1 VIVEGV
7 ATDAEEDLVP
17 LAPVGGQRRV
27 KDDGNQGPDV
37 LDPNGLEMELGD
49 HRIGRVGPRACHS
62 RRGLVGG
69 GDSVSEVDDRL
80 LVGGDEEVVLRL
92 GDLASKSIC
101 RSMLAFPSEGGRAYT
116 LLGRCS
122 LSLSGEEGC
131 CKGGVGRSDP
141 GGKGLLARSGGSG
154 PLGIPE
160 EEGDT

>member
-62 RRGLVGG
+62 RRAWREEEATV
-69 GDSVSEVDDRL
+69 SV
-80 LVGGDEEVVLRL
+80 
-92 GDLASKSIC
+92 KSTIGC
-101 RSMLAFPSEGGRAYT
+101 RS
-116 LLGRCS
+116 
-122 LSLSGEEGC
+122 EES
-131 CKGGVGRSDP
+131 KR
-141 GGKGLLARSGGSG
+141 
-154 PLGIPE
+154 
-160 EEGDT
+160 